1 MVFLPTRILPALQE
15 LNESLHKFIL
25 TYSFSYNWF
34 STHSVMVK
42 FEKVK
47 KYTKILK
54 AATFRGIR
62 GKPLR
67 YITMITYIYTAYF
80 IWLVWLTRAYFPV
93 LRIRIFFD
101 FSKCSYIFWI
111 FRSTCALYCIVET
124 ADVSTTFIS

>member
-1 MVFLPTRILPALQE
+1 MGFLPTRILPALQE

-62 GKPLR
+62 GKPFR
-67 YITMITYIYTAYF
+67 YITMKTSHIISVFSWF
-80 IWLVWLTRAYFPV
+80 I
-93 LRIRIFFD
+93 D
-101 FSKCSYIFWI
+101 G
-111 FRSTCALYCIVET
+111 
-124 ADVSTTFIS
+124 